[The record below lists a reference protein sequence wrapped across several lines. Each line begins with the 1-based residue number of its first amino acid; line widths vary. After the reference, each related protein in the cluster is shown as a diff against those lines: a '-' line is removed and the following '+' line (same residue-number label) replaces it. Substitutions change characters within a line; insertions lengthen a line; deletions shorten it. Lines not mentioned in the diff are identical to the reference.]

1 MRDITERVDN
11 RFGSTKEDFLASI
24 MTGAGEEVQEAP
36 KADGASPRFDNLAL
50 AAVDVPPPGNGSP
63 DHRTRRASFPL
74 MSNRVSS
81 PWRVPAVSPMNS
93 LSSLTTF
100 PTVSPAERVLWDNI
114 EGLEKIDT
122 ESTSSD
128 ESELK
133 VPARVEDVYID
144 GDAQLRI
151 ANRVSGLQILNQC
164 RKVLTGGGEEKSFD
178 CPWPSTDAERAAGPL
193 PTSKAMRLPPEQHQH
208 ELVRAF
214 FEHVYPAFPVV
225 NKGQFL
231 RLYHQKLSNG
241 VQVPLHSNL
250 DQASFDV
257 LLLSMFALSY
267 RFINTFTDGLDYV
280 AEAERLL
287 SSLRGRAHTF
297 LCQAWLLLA
306 YRNVGIGCL
315 EAGWMHTGE
324 FILTNGLKL
333 RTHSQERS
341 SHSYGLGLHR
351 DTQGLI
357 SSGLTS
363 EEERVARQ
371 QVWAGCII
379 TDRHLSVLLGMECL
393 VCIRRHINPVSPL
406 PLGRPTMI
414 DPADCDV
421 PPIAISQD
429 NALHLQTDLGLGSSR
444 VGNSIILTCFNAS
457 RALAVIIGAVIDQL
471 YAISRPTD
479 AVLELR
485 AKRLERQLSHWQQ
498 TLPAQVQVQALNTL
512 PPTCVLE
519 LHIRYWWTVILLYR
533 SFVQAPLVKDFYSSL
548 DSIRSK
554 ALALCRDAS
563 TQLSA
568 LASMLCNQVP
578 EPGSPFLPGYIL
590 SSGITDILILSIIH
604 DDHQAN
610 IRLHGSLATLQ
621 HVEKIWPVARSV
633 HDLLD
638 KVISL
643 PKPTP
648 VSSPVSTTTIR
659 HKRSAQEVF
668 SEDEHAGHGVKKMTE
683 HPSSSS
689 SFNKEPAESF
699 DNLGRLLG
707 LDTGLSFITT
717 PPYPGYQYRSTGL
730 DNPQVFPTLSSPDY
744 PTDSCGFNPIA
755 STSHSFGL
763 W

>member
-1 MRDITERVDN
+1 MPLQSAYSEPSDDERLPSPSERQPSVEQGSRRRSTRACDQCRRTKSKCERDKGGPARKPCRGCIALGLPCTYAGPSHKRGPPKGYILAIERRLHQVEALLGTIIGSEDQRARGLIQDLSQDELARQIIQRVDVGPFGPKG
-11 RFGSTKEDFLASI
+11 RVAHPFGSTKEDFLASI

-50 AAVDVPPPGNGSP
+50 VSPSSTWQDSLQRLLPGAPGTVFPQAAVDVPPPGNGSP

-315 EAGWMHTGE
+315 EAGWMHTGLA
-324 FILTNGLKL
+324 I
-333 RTHSQERS
+333 RMAQ
-341 SHSYGLGLHR
+341 GLGLHR

-379 TDRHLSVLLGMECL
+379 ADRHLSVL
-393 VCIRRHINPVSPL
+393 
-406 PLGRPTMI
+406 LGRPTMI

-485 AKRLERQLSHWQQ
+485 AKRLEHQLSHWQQ

-512 PPTCVLE
+512 PPACVLE

-568 LASMLCNQVP
+568 LGVYQRFMQVP
-578 EPGSPFLPGYIL
+578 S
-590 SSGITDILILSIIH
+590 D
-604 DDHQAN
+604 
-610 IRLHGSLATLQ
+610 
-621 HVEKIWPVARSV
+621 
-633 HDLLD
+633 
-638 KVISL
+638 SL
-643 PKPTP
+643 P
-648 VSSPVSTTTIR
+648 
-659 HKRSAQEVF
+659 
-668 SEDEHAGHGVKKMTE
+668 
-683 HPSSSS
+683 
-689 SFNKEPAESF
+689 
-699 DNLGRLLG
+699 
-707 LDTGLSFITT
+707 
-717 PPYPGYQYRSTGL
+717 
-730 DNPQVFPTLSSPDY
+730 
-744 PTDSCGFNPIA
+744 C
-755 STSHSFGL
+755 
-763 W
+763 